1 MEFELPVGRPTK
13 AEFLD
18 RVGAILESRGFERKA
33 QRFTRRPEG
42 FARAQ
47 IVFFHGAGGRL
58 GNFRLAPY
66 LDLKGKAVR
75 GAAASREHV
84 FGALLADFGMRL
96 GVERANYISFYD
108 NWFADSDWFELF
120 ERVIDRVLNSLEP
133 TMTDES
139 RMREFLARLYPPGP
153 VVFQSAT
160 RAKES

>member
-18 RVGAILESRGFERKA
+18 RVGSILEARGFERKA

-42 FARAQ
+42 FVRTQ
-47 IVFFHGAGGRL
+47 IVFFHGTGGRF

-84 FGALLADFGMRL
+84 FGALLADFGMRV
-96 GVERANYISFYD
+96 GVERSNYISFYD
-108 NWFADSDWFELF
+108 NWFGDPDWFELF
-120 ERVIDRVLNSLEP
+120 ERVIDRVLSSLEP
-133 TMTDES
+133 KMKDEAS
-139 RMREFLARLYPPGP
+139 IRGFLATLYPTGP
-153 VVFQSAT
+153 LVFQSAT
-160 RAKES
+160 RSKNS